1 MVPDSQVCDKELKQS
16 KGSVVVV
23 SSLASEVPW
32 PRTAPYNVAKAAQH
46 SLLKNCALEL
56 APWGVRV
63 NTVLP
68 ACIHTPAMDRMA
80 EKQSVPIEQFA
91 EKRGNAH
98 PMRRF
103 GTPAEVASAAL
114 FFASSKLAG
123 FCTGAVLPAMCFHC
137 SYHTYAP

>member
-1 MVPDSQVCDKELKQS
+1 MWLTVVTVSQVCDKDLKES

-23 SSLASEVPW
+23 SSLASDVPW
-32 PRTAPYNVAKAAQH
+32 PRTAPYNAAKAAQH
-46 SLLKNCALEL
+46 TLLKSYALDL

-63 NTVLP
+63 NAVLP

-80 EKQSVPIEQFA
+80 EKMSEPIEQFA

-98 PMRRF
+98 PMRRC

-114 FFASSKLAG
+114 FLASSKLAG
-123 FCTGAVLPAMCFHC
+123 FCTGAV
-137 SYHTYAP
+137 